1 MAAVTDCHKPGGLQ
15 KWKFILS
22 PCLRPEVQNE
32 DVSRATLPPKALGED
47 TFLSLP
53 ASGSFR
59 HDLAFLATQLESLLV
74 FIWLCHFFLQSSTLV
89 IDFRVDPDN
98 LGLSHLKVLNYMCQ
112 NAFSK

>member
-1 MAAVTDCHKPGGLQ
+1 MAAVTDCNKPGGLQ

-22 PCLRPEVQNE
+22 PFLRPEVQNE
-32 DVSRATLPPKALGED
+32 DVSRAMLPPKALGED

-59 HDLAFLATQLESLLV
+59 HDLAFLATQLESLPV

-89 IDFRVDPDN
+89 IEFRVDPDN
-98 LGLSHLKVLNYMCQ
+98 LGLSHLKILNYMCK